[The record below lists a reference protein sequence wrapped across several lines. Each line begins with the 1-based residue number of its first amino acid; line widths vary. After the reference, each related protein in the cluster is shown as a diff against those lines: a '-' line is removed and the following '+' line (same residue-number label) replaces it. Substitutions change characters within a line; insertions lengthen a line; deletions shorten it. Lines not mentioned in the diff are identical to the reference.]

1 MTIASSFINDNF
13 VSILN
18 GLALGMLV
26 FILAVGLS
34 LIFGLMDVLNLAH
47 GAMYLLGSYL
57 GFQLVQQQH
66 VPFVVMLLVALGFG
80 ILIGGVFNLLM
91 LPTRGRPGHLDQVLL
106 TLGIAFVVTD
116 FVTLIPGW
124 GTDFHFIDPPR
135 FLAASDKVLG
145 QYYPRYRLAVMGLGL
160 VLFALVYLLFER
172 TQLGATL
179 RASVEDAQMVGA
191 LGVNVRRVRL
201 GVLMLG
207 TALATAA
214 GVVGGPIES
223 VTPGVGNDVLLSA
236 LIVVVIGGLGSIP
249 GAFLGAIIVGE
260 AESLGVKLIPSVAP
274 FALFGVMA
282 LVLVARPS
290 GLFTR

>member
-1 MTIASSFINDNF
+1 MTVASFFHDNS

-18 GLALGMLV
+18 GLALGMLI

-47 GAMYLLGSYL
+47 GAMYLLGTYL
-57 GFQLVQQQH
+57 GYQLVESQH
-66 VPFVVMLLVALGFG
+66 VPFIAALGVALVFG
-80 ILIGGVFNLLM
+80 IAIGLVFNVLM
-91 LPTRGRPGHLDQVLL
+91 LPTRRRPGHLDQVLL
-106 TLGIAFVVTD
+106 TLGMAFVVGD
-116 FVTLIPGW
+116 FITVVPGW
-124 GTDFHFIDPPR
+124 GTDFHYIDPPH
-135 FLAASDKVLG
+135 FLLASDKVFG
-145 QYYPRYRLAVMGLGL
+145 QFYPRYRLAVMALGAAL
-160 VLFALVYLLFER
+160 ALVVYVVFER

-179 RASVEDAQMVGA
+179 RASVEDPQMVGA

-201 GVLMLG
+201 GVLLLG
-207 TALATAA
+207 TALAAFA
-214 GVVGGPIES
+214 GVVGGPYLS
-223 VTPGVGNDVLLSA
+223 VAPDVGGNVLLWA

-282 LVLVARPS
+282 LVLVVRPS
-290 GLFTR
+290 GLFAR